1 MKQFL
6 SCTYVKTVYPGVK
19 VCFLTAMYREQI
31 REVEHC
37 ALNKDQF
44 LQKPISNE
52 DLIME
57 INKKIGLT

>member
-1 MKQFL
+1 
-6 SCTYVKTVYPGVK
+6 VYPGVK

-44 LQKPISNE
+44 LQKPILNE